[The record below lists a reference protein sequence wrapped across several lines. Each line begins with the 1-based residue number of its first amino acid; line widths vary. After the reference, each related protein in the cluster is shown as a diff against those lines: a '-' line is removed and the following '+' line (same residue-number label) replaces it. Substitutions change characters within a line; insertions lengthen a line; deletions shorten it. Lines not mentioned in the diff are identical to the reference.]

1 MCYNQTGDI
10 STQEGTP
17 LKLVDKFTYLGSSVE
32 STEKDIETR
41 LTKTWTAINRLSI
54 IWKSD
59 LTDKMKR
66 SFFQAAVTSILLY
79 GCTTWTLTKRLEKKL
94 DGNYTRMLRA
104 ILNNSWRQHP
114 TRHQLYG
121 HLPPITKTIQV
132 RRTRHAGHCW
142 RSRDEL
148 IRDLLLW
155 TPTHGRAKAGRPAR
169 TYIQQLCEDT
179 GCCPE
184 ELPEA
189 MNDREEWRE
198 RVRDIR
204 ATSATWWWWW
214 WWWWWNNIILQA
226 NISTKEKNTE
236 EKSCIGITS
245 FNWKCRYYNHLQL
258 FKKPTLKNQTALSKY
273 YWYLTD
279 LCLTPIINWK
289 IH

>member
-1 MCYNQTGDI
+1 M
-10 STQEGTP
+10 
-17 LKLVDKFTYLGSSVE
+17 
-32 STEKDIETR
+32 
-41 LTKTWTAINRLSI
+41 KTWTAINRLSI

-66 SFFQAAVTSILLY
+66 SLFQAAVTSILLY

-104 ILNNSWRQHP
+104 ILNKYWRQHP
-114 TRHQLYG
+114 TRHNLYG

-148 IRDLLLW
+148 IRDVLLW

-184 ELPEA
+184 DLPRA
-189 MNDREEWRE
+189 MNDMEEWRE

-204 ATSATWWWWW
+204 ATSATWWWWYLISFFFFLLESVGSMFLW
-214 WWWWWNNIILQA
+214 INVFNIF
-226 NISTKEKNTE
+226 S
-236 EKSCIGITS
+236 S
-245 FNWKCRYYNHLQL
+245 
-258 FKKPTLKNQTALSKY
+258 
-273 YWYLTD
+273 D
-279 LCLTPIINWK
+279 L
-289 IH
+289 

>member
-1 MCYNQTGDI
+1 MLVNSASGTLKAKRNSISSTDVLTSAFSRQKSHLTGVGGTWQKKNRVKQPTSADHLWQLLQDI
-10 STQEGTP
+10 WAE
-17 LKLVDKFTYLGSSVE
+17 LSSVYLQSLVE
-32 STEKDIETR
+32 RMLRIYEAVI
-41 LTKTWTAINRLSI
+41 AY
-54 IWKSD
+54 IWVY
-59 LTDKMKR
+59 M
-66 SFFQAAVTSILLY
+66 LY

-104 ILNNSWRQHP
+104 ILNKSWQQHP

-148 IRDLLLW
+148 IRDVLLW
-155 TPTHGRAKAGRPAR
+155 IPTHGRAKAGWPAR

-184 ELPEA
+184 DLPRA

-204 ATSATWWWWW
+204 ATSAIWWWWW
-214 WWWWWNNIILQA
+214 WWWWWWLLFILSYC
-226 NISTKEKNTE
+226 NLTFSISEAK
-236 EKSCIGITS
+236 
-245 FNWKCRYYNHLQL
+245 L
-258 FKKPTLKNQTALSKY
+258 
-273 YWYLTD
+273 
-279 LCLTPIINWK
+279 
-289 IH
+289 